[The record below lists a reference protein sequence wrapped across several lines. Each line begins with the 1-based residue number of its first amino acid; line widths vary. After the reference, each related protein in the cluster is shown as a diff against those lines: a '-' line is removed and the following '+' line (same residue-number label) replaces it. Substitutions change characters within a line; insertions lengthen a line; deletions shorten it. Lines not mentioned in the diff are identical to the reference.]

1 MPKTISEIIQKK
13 KTKQKI
19 TVVTSYDYTM
29 ATLCDQVDILL
40 VGDSAGM
47 VMLGYENTAPVT
59 MTKCACLRRELVM
72 GEKML

>member
-1 MPKTISEIIQKK
+1 MPKTIDEIVRKK
-13 KTKQKI
+13 NGQKI

-47 VMLGYENTAPVT
+47 VML
-59 MTKCACLRRELVM
+59 
-72 GEKML
+72 

>member
-1 MPKTISEIIQKK
+1 MPKTIDEIIRKK
-13 KTKQKI
+13 NGQKI

-59 MTKCACLRRELVM
+59 CLLYTSDAADE
-72 GEKML
+72 

>member
-1 MPKTISEIIQKK
+1 MHKTVNDIIAKKGSKKIS
-13 KTKQKI
+13 
-19 TVVTSYDYTM
+19 VVTSYDYTR

-59 MTKCACLRRELVM
+59 TVSYTHLTLPTILLV
-72 GEKML
+72 